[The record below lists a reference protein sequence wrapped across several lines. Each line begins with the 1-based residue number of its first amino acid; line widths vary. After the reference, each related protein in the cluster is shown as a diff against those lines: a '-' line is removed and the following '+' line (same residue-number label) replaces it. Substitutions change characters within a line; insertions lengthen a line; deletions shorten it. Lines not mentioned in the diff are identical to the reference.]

1 MTIHKTKDSAF
12 KLIFDEP
19 ELFAEF
25 LREYVPVDILKDI
38 TASDIEDLTERF
50 IPLFQDSKDSD
61 TVKKVNLRENP
72 PLFVVAILEH
82 ESGVNHRASFK
93 MLQYITLV
101 LNEYE
106 KEANKENPNA
116 SVAKDFKY
124 PPVLPI
130 VFYDGSGKW
139 TAETNFFNKTEQKDV
154 FRKYIPNFEYELVN
168 LNDYDEQELIRIGG
182 ALSLVMLIDKI
193 KSADGLRALNRLPQE
208 YIDSLELPPHL
219 NKLIADVITVLL
231 KRINVPDNEIDEVTK
246 QIYEREVK
254 ELFAWA
260 DNYDVQ
266 ETRRAAKT
274 EGFAEGLAEGEVIGG
289 EKGEKKKSLEIAKN
303 LLKKNIPVN
312 DISEVTGLTREEIE
326 AC

>member
-1 MTIHKTKDSAF
+1 MTIHKVKDSAF

-25 LREYVPVDILKDI
+25 LREYVPIDILKDI

-50 IPLFQDSKDSD
+50 IPLFQESRDSD
-61 TVKKVNLRENP
+61 TVKRVNLRGKP
-72 PLFVVAILEH
+72 PLFIIAILEH
-82 ESGVNHRASFK
+82 ESGVNHRTCFK

-101 LNEYE
+101 LTEHE
-106 KEANKENPNA
+106 KEVNKENPDA
-116 SVAKDFKY
+116 SSAKDFRF

-130 VFYDGSGKW
+130 VFYDGAGKW
-139 TAETNFFNKTEQKDV
+139 TAETNFINKTESGEV
-154 FRKYIPNFEYELVN
+154 FKKYIPSFEYELVN

-193 KSADGLRALNRLPQE
+193 KSADGLRSLSKLPQE
-208 YIDSLELPPHL
+208 YIDGLELPPHL
-219 NKLIADVITVLL
+219 GKLIADVITVLL
-231 KRINVPDNEIDEVTK
+231 KRMNVPDNEIIEVTK

-266 ETRRAAKT
+266 ETRRIART
-274 EGFAEGLAEGEVIGG
+274 EGLAEGRAEGRAEG
-289 EKGEKKKSLEIAKN
+289 EIVRALTIAKN
-303 LLKKNIPVN
+303 LLSMNLPLDQIAAA
-312 DISEVTGLTREEIE
+312 TGLTLKELERL
-326 AC
+326 CD